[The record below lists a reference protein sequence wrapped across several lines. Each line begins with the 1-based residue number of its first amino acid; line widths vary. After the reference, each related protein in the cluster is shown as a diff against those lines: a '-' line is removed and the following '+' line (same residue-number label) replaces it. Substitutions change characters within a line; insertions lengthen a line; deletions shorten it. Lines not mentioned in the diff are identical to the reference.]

1 MCKRPAPIGLTENL
15 RATLTGAP
23 RDCAQL
29 SQLIQVGSARHPSRF
44 PLTPARYLRHFAVAR
59 IRNYNVAI
67 TR

>member
-1 MCKRPAPIGLTENL
+1 MCKRPAPIGRTENL

-23 RDCAQL
+23 RDRAQL
-29 SQLIQVGSARHPSRF
+29 SQLIRVGSARHPSRF

-59 IRNYNVAI
+59 IRDYKVTT

>member
-1 MCKRPAPIGLTENL
+1 MCEPPPPIGRPENL

-23 RDCAQL
+23 RDRAQL
-29 SQLIQVGSARHPSRF
+29 SQLIRVGSARDPSRF

-59 IRNYNVAI
+59 IRNYNVAT